1 MMLSYALSFDVDFF
15 EEAAVSTCDLS
26 PLNPVNILLFRCF
39 TVVGGNNLF
48 SGIYKWEVCFSPS
61 IMCS

>member
-1 MMLSYALSFDVDFF
+1 MLSYALSFDVDFF

-26 PLNPVNILLFRCF
+26 PLNPVNVLLFRCF
-39 TVVGGNNLF
+39 AVVGGNNLF